1 MIIIRFSDA
10 ETKRRALGFL
20 AGRYSFTTWATGEV
34 LVPDSAL
41 SALAHEGISFQ
52 VEGPPSY
59 AQAVPALRNAPS
71 SPVQ

>member
-1 MIIIRFSDA
+1 MITIRFPDA

-20 AGRYSFTTWATGEV
+20 AGRYSFTSRATGEV
-34 LVPDSAL
+34 LVPDPAL
-41 SALAHEGISFQ
+41 SVLAHEGIPFA

-59 AQAVPALRNAPS
+59 EQAVPALRNAPS